1 MEQAVKQFATAL
13 ATVPHKFTAEL
24 NRNVREHLSA
34 KHTEWV
40 ALSVAMIGFLTKV
53 MDGLGIELEQHAVNN
68 VLKVLQASEWQPRQH
83 AWFVEGGSWHR
94 RWTLRHQARILSAR
108 R

>member
-53 MDGLGIELEQHAVNN
+53 MDGLGIELEQHAVND
-68 VLKVLQASEWQPRQH
+68 VSKVLEASEWQPGKH